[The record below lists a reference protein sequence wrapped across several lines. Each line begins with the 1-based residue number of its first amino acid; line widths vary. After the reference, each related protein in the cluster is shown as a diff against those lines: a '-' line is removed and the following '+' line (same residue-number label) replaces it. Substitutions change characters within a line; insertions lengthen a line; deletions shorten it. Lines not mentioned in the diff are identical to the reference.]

1 VDHSPRQKFWRV
13 ANKKY
18 RVFLSSV
25 QKELE
30 TERVAVAGAVSSDA
44 VLSRYTEIVLFENE
58 PLSGRKMAK
67 PYLDCLDSCDIYVLI
82 LDREYGHVQSTLSA
96 THEEYRHA
104 QYGDMPI
111 MIFVRGQH
119 DSGREQKTLDFFKE
133 IKKDGHTYRR
143 FHDRIELLPE
153 IKHGLVRVLRETY
166 DLDISE
172 EVSEV
177 AGEVAKASPFELQL
191 LDVPASDLAL
201 DVAEVW
207 LEAIGALSGLKK
219 ITRSALLN
227 ALREKGLVR
236 KNAQG
241 DGHQAMA
248 SGLLFL
254 GKNPS
259 RYFSQ
264 CRILADAYDG
274 LEPDPNPKDQDT
286 ISGPA
291 SKMVEHVVDFVMKN
305 TRHPIRVVGINRVK
319 MDEYPREVI
328 REAIVN
334 AIAHRD
340 YEDAARPIY
349 VKIFHDR
356 VEILSPGNLMRPL
369 TIAKLRRG
377 NYEPS
382 SRNPTLAQY
391 LSQMNLMEQRG
402 SGIRR
407 MRAGMVDHGLDIP
420 GYTFRDGYFQVLL
433 RGPDDD
439 VERLKTPVKSAVLP
453 SAEERLTKRQ
463 RQIAELLA
471 RGKVLASRE
480 CQERFGISG
489 VTAAADFKVLVEL
502 GLAERVGKG
511 RGTRYVFRGG
521 NR

>member
-1 VDHSPRQKFWRV
+1 MADG
-13 ANKKY
+13 KY

-30 TERVAVAGAVSSDA
+30 TERVAVAGGVSSDA
-44 VLSRYTEIVLFENE
+44 ILGHYNEIVLFDKE
-58 PLSGRKMAK
+58 PLSGRKVAK
-67 PYLDCLDSCDIYVLI
+67 PYLECLDSCDIYILI
-82 LDREYGHVQSTLSA
+82 LDREYGHAQDTLSA

-104 QYGDMPI
+104 QRRNMPV
-111 MIFVRGQH
+111 MVLVHGQH
-119 DSGREQKTLDFFKE
+119 DSKREQKTQGFFSE

-143 FHDRIELLPE
+143 FHDRVDLLPE
-153 IKHGLVRVLRETY
+153 IKHGLTRILRETY
-166 DLDISE
+166 GLDIGE
-172 EVSEV
+172 EARSGT
-177 AGEVAKASPFELQL
+177 GEVAKASTFELQL
-191 LDVPASDLAL
+191 LDVPGSNLAL
-201 DVAEVW
+201 DVAKDW
-207 LEAIGALSGLKK
+207 LRVIGVLSGEKRIK
-219 ITRSALLN
+219 NSALLN
-227 ALREKGLVR
+227 ALRERGLVR

-241 DGHQAMA
+241 DGYQAMA

-259 RYFSQ
+259 QYFSQ
-264 CRILADAYDG
+264 CRILADAYEG
-274 LEPDPNPKDQDT
+274 VEPDPNPKDQDT

-291 SKMVEHVVDFVMKN
+291 SRMVACVVDFVMKN
-305 TRHPIRVVGINRVK
+305 TRHPIRIVGINRVK

-349 VKIFHDR
+349 VKVFYDR

-407 MRAGMVDHGLDIP
+407 MYAAMVDHGLGVP
-420 GYTFRDGYFQVLL
+420 GYSFRDGYFEVVL
-433 RGPDDD
+433 RGPGDD
-439 VERLKTPVKSAVLP
+439 VDRLKTPAKTSASP
-453 SAEERLTKRQ
+453 SVEERLTKRQ
-463 RQIAELLA
+463 RQMAELLA
-471 RGKVLASRE
+471 SSKALTSRG

-489 VTAAADFKVLVEL
+489 VTAAADFKVLVGL
-502 GLAERVGKG
+502 GIAERIGKG